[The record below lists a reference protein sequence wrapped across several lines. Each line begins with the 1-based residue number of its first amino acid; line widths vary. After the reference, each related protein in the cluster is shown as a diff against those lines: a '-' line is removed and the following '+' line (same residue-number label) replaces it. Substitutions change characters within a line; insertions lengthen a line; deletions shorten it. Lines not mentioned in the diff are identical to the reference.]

1 MARCW
6 RGNPFELSQRVHDP
20 AIRLSHFS
28 PPDLSHPATGGWMKN
43 PRVRVELRRDRSTHR
58 AELLDQPRRDP
69 RRSARVQRRIGR
81 PIVVHPSIVKA
92 TRRHLP
98 EPVPDARAQRHFR
111 APGATMIDRICMY
124 KVRGVW
130 VDSSTWRSGEFG
142 EAGRAESETALGV
155 RGGPRCEVD
164 QGMAERGG

>member
-1 MARCW
+1 MARSW

-43 PRVRVELRRDRSTHR
+43 PRVRVELRRDRSTHP

-69 RRSARVQRRIGR
+69 RGSARLQRRIGR
-81 PIVVHPSIVKA
+81 PVVVHPSIVEA

-98 EPVPDARAQRHFR
+98 EPVPDARAQRHSERLPAR
-111 APGATMIDRICMY
+111 ATGNPTIHR
-124 KVRGVW
+124 
-130 VDSSTWRSGEFG
+130 
-142 EAGRAESETALGV
+142 
-155 RGGPRCEVD
+155 
-164 QGMAERGG
+164 